1 MIKIA
6 FLGLVFAFS
15 ALLLKNLGW
24 RGAAVFTSLA
34 IVVIL
39 GEIRG
44 AFAEIEKLSELWVSL
59 GEGGAAIFK
68 IMGIGY
74 LFGISAEIARELG
87 EAGISSALTLVGR
100 FEIIAVALPF
110 ISEIFSIALSLVS

>member
-1 MIKIA
+1 MMKLA

-15 ALLLKNLGW
+15 AVLLKNLGW
-24 RGAAVFTSLA
+24 RGASVFTSLG
-34 IVVIL
+34 IVIIL

-44 AFAEIEKLSELWVSL
+44 AFAEIERLSELWSTL
-59 GEGGAAIFK
+59 GEGGVAIFK

-74 LFGISAEIARELG
+74 LFGISSEICRELG
-87 EAGISSALTLVGR
+87 ESGISTALTLAGR

-110 ISEIFSIALSLVS
+110 ISEIFSLALSLVA